1 MRDTPI
7 LDFVFACIFAVV
19 YGTLGSLIDYWIY
32 WVAFGAALACCVITL
47 PPFVRAVRRW
57 HKDKRSKGNR
67 SNRSCKITIRSVH
80 GSKICDGCGKKTEE
94 ISKCIVINGKE
105 RCKGYLCKKCF
116 LETITGALKSEDQTE
131 EGGE

>member
-7 LDFVFACIFAVV
+7 IDFIFSYLYAVLFCVAGIV
-19 YGTLGSLIDYWIY
+19 YGRPLYW
-32 WVAFGAALACCVITL
+32 AFFGAAVATCVFTL

-67 SNRSCKITIRSVH
+67 SNRSYKITIRSVH
-80 GSKICDGCGKKTEE
+80 GSEICDGCGKKTEK
-94 ISKCIVINGKE
+94 IGKCIAISSKE
-105 RCKGYLCKKCF
+105 RYEAYLCEKCF
-116 LETITGALKSEDQTE
+116 LKGVTDALRSEDQTE

>member
-7 LDFVFACIFAVV
+7 IDFISYCLYAALFGVVGIV
-19 YGTLGSLIDYWIY
+19 YGRPLYW
-32 WVAFGAALACCVITL
+32 AFFGAALACCVFTL

-67 SNRSCKITIRSVH
+67 SNRSYKIIIRSVH
-80 GSKICDGCGKKTEE
+80 GSKICDGCGKKTEK
-94 ISKCIVINGKE
+94 ICKCIVISGKE
-105 RCKGYLCKKCF
+105 RCEGYLCGKCF
-116 LETITGALKSEDQTE
+116 LQGVTDALKSEDQTE